1 MNWIFSKP
9 HFSNTEK
16 ETIKLAIQ
24 AAENNT
30 SGEIRVYVENKCKPE
45 NVLDRATECF
55 YKLKM
60 QNTQLK
66 NGVLIYVAVKDKK
79 FAIIGDAGIN
89 KVVPINFWDAEKESM
104 KAYFINGKIIEGI
117 ASTIEKVGLQL
128 QQFFPHQADDI
139 NELSD
144 DMVIG

>member
-9 HFSNTEK
+9 HFTKAEK

-24 AAENNT
+24 QAETNT

-45 NVLDRATECF
+45 NVLDRAAKCF
-55 YKLKM
+55 YKLEM
-60 QNTQLK
+60 QNTELK
-66 NGVLIYVAVKDKK
+66 NGVLIYIAIKDKK

-89 KVVPINFWDAEKESM
+89 NLVSENFWDSEKQRM
-104 KAYFINGKIIEGI
+104 QTYFKSGKIIEGI
-117 ASTIEKVGLQL
+117 AATVAQVGQQL
-128 QQFFPHQADDI
+128 QQFFPYQADDK

>member
-1 MNWIFSKP
+1 MNWIFWKP
-9 HFSNTEK
+9 HFTASEK

-24 AAENNT
+24 QAESNT
-30 SGEIRVYVENKCKPE
+30 SGEIRVYVENKCAHK

-66 NGVLIYVAVKDKK
+66 NGVLIYVAIKDKK
-79 FAIIGDAGIN
+79 FAIIGDSGIN
-89 KVVPINFWDAEKESM
+89 KVVGNNFWDSEKENMQS
-104 KAYFINGKIIEGI
+104 YFKQGKIIEGI
-117 ASTIEKVGLQL
+117 EATVLKVGNQL
-128 QQFFPHQADDI
+128 KQYFPHQADDK

-144 DMVIG
+144 EMVIG

>member
-9 HFSNTEK
+9 HFSKAEK
-16 ETIKLAIQ
+16 ETIRVAIEQ
-24 AAENNT
+24 AETNT

-45 NVLDRATECF
+45 NVLDRAAECF

-60 QNTQLK
+60 QNTELK
-66 NGVLIYVAVKDKK
+66 NGVLIYIAIKDKK

-89 KVVPINFWDAEKESM
+89 KVVPLNFWDIEKQNMQS
-104 KAYFINGKIIEGI
+104 YFKSGKIIEGI
-117 ASTIEKVGLQL
+117 AATVQQVGNQL
-128 QQFFPHQADDI
+128 QQFFPHQQDDK

-144 DMVIG
+144 EMVIG

>member
-1 MNWIFSKP
+1 MNWIFWKP
-9 HFSNTEK
+9 HFTAFEK

-24 AAENNT
+24 KAESNT
-30 SGEIRVYVENKCKPE
+30 SGEIRVYVENKCAHE

-66 NGVLIYVAVKDKK
+66 NGVLIYVAIKDKK
-79 FAIIGDAGIN
+79 FAIIGDSAIN
-89 KVVPINFWDAEKESM
+89 MAVGNNFWDTEKENMQS
-104 KAYFINGKIIEGI
+104 YFKQGKIIEGI
-117 ASTIEKVGLQL
+117 EATVLKVGNQL
-128 QQFFPHQADDI
+128 KQYFPYQADDK

-144 DMVIG
+144 EMIIG

>member
-1 MNWIFSKP
+1 
-9 HFSNTEK
+9 
-16 ETIKLAIQ
+16 
-24 AAENNT
+24 
-30 SGEIRVYVENKCKPE
+30 
-45 NVLDRATECF
+45 
-55 YKLKM
+55 
-60 QNTQLK
+60 
-66 NGVLIYVAVKDKK
+66 VLIYVAVKDKK

-104 KAYFINGKIIEGI
+104 KSYFINGKIIEGI